1 MRFFGNWFFFFSR
14 NQTISLFYIS
24 STQLNMYPIYIEQPR
39 SQLSLNDY
47 LQLQAL
53 LRQEQAEREHRL
65 LQEYK
70 KEQERRRI
78 EKAMH
83 KLQVMTELYRRREQ
97 EELAIQAYYAAK
109 KEQEQRRRQQQLIE
123 QEHKKRLLLQRQRQ
137 QQQEYFAALQQRQQ
151 LEEQWNLMALVAQQ
165 QQQQQKS
172 AEYANPLHALATAA
186 AAAARCEDTIEEES
200 ESETEAEEET
210 SRQIQLDALVKLIFG
225 AQNDETPEK
234 CEKAEQKQPEQKL
247 PEQKQ
252 PEQKQE
258 EQYAT
263 AMNLDQFVDYISQRV
278 QALDDEDSEE
288 EEVNDQEEDME
299 EDTAMLA
306 IEHIDD
312 NESMDEDDFEHIE
325 NEQDLLAVAAEHLE
339 DDEEDVP
346 ALVESTHDIQELVN
360 EILTNEDHEDD
371 ELSQFPTE
379 DPVKIAKYDALHRI
393 ESELNEIRQSHE
405 DKVLHAVLD
414 FSDALNN
421 ERAASP
427 EHFLITATTSANRE
441 FLGYEDQIMKALL
454 KLDMIQSNGDKEI
467 RNERK
472 ALVRMAEEMLD
483 KLDEFKQREWER
495 VSCSSHSEDEDMYM

>member
-1 MRFFGNWFFFFSR
+1 
-14 NQTISLFYIS
+14 
-24 STQLNMYPIYIEQPR
+24 MYPIYIEQPR

-186 AAAARCEDTIEEES
+186 AAARCEDTIEEES

-225 AQNDETPEK
+225 AQNDEAPEK

-247 PEQKQ
+247 PEQKQPEQKQPEQKQPEQKQPEQKQ

-288 EEVNDQEEDME
+288 EEVDDQEEDME

-427 EHFLITATTSANRE
+427 EHSLITATTSANRE